1 MLAVDLSTDASF
13 YGSRSMS
20 LQKCIIIAY
29 LVLLLAIYYTLAE
42 LGLVTASAVTPGTAG
57 FFFGKQNRGFD
68 HSCHMA

>member
-20 LQKCIIIAY
+20 LQKCIIAY